1 VQVSSEM
8 RQPFPDAII
17 LCQEKKIRD
26 RGEWMVSS
34 SSFVRWCGLAAIVGA
49 IAYALLGLLGRL
61 YIYLYSPSDPWDVP
75 PVLSYIERML
85 PLLLLLGVA
94 AAIAG
99 LHRGQSE
106 RYGLLGTL
114 ASLTAF
120 VGAVLIVVGSI
131 VEALAGP
138 AFEPSLLF
146 LISGLLIASWG
157 LVGLGVVIMVVRVL
171 PRWVGAL
178 VILGSPPFL
187 LFVPSAFENL
197 LAYEALHPLLSG
209 VAWTLVGYALFR
221 VPVRA
226 DPQ

>member
-1 VQVSSEM
+1 M
-8 RQPFPDAII
+8 KDTT
-17 LCQEKKIRD
+17 
-26 RGEWMVSS
+26 
-34 SSFVRWCGLAAIVGA
+34 LAAVF
-49 IAYALLGLLGRL
+49 
-61 YIYLYSPSDPWDVP
+61 PT
-75 PVLSYIERML
+75 
-85 PLLLLLGVA
+85 LLLLLGVA

-99 LHRGQSE
+99 LHRGQS
-106 RYGLLGTL
+106 
-114 ASLTAF
+114 
-120 VGAVLIVVGSI
+120 
-131 VEALAGP
+131 LAGP

-146 LISGLLIASWG
+146 LISGLLIASLD
-157 LVGLGVVIMVVRVL
+157 LVGLGVVTMVVRVL

-178 VILGSPPFL
+178 IILGSPPCL

>member
-1 VQVSSEM
+1 M
-8 RQPFPDAII
+8 
-17 LCQEKKIRD
+17 
-26 RGEWMVSS
+26 
-34 SSFVRWCGLAAIVGA
+34 RWCGLAAIVGA
-49 IAYALLGLLGRL
+49 IAYASLGLLGRL
-61 YIYLYSPSDPWDVP
+61 YVYLYAPSEPWDAP
-75 PVLSYIERML
+75 PVLGYIERML
-85 PLLLLLGVA
+85 PLLLLLGAA

-99 LHRGQSE
+99 LPRVQRE
-106 RYGLLGTL
+106 RYGLVGAL

-120 VGAVLIVVGSI
+120 VGVVLIVVGSV
-131 VEALAGP
+131 VEALGGP

-146 LISGLLIASWG
+146 LISGLLIATLG
-157 LVGLGVVIMVVRVL
+157 VVGLGAVTMAVRVL
-171 PRWVGAL
+171 PKWVGAL

>member
-1 VQVSSEM
+1 M

-17 LCQEKKIRD
+17 PCQEKKIRD
-26 RGEWMVSS
+26 REEWMVSS
-34 SSFVRWCGLAAIVGA
+34 SSFMRWCGLAAIVGA
-49 IAYALLGLLGRL
+49 IAYASLGLLGRL
-61 YIYLYSPSDPWDVP
+61 YVYLYAPSEPWDAP
-75 PVLSYIERML
+75 PVLGYIERML
-85 PLLLLLGVA
+85 PLLLLLGAA

-99 LHRGQSE
+99 LPRVQRE
-106 RYGLLGTL
+106 RYGLVGAL

-120 VGAVLIVVGSI
+120 VGVVLIVVGSV
-131 VEALAGP
+131 VEALGGP

-146 LISGLLIASWG
+146 LISGLLIATLG
-157 LVGLGVVIMVVRVL
+157 VVGLGAVTMAVRVL
-171 PRWVGAL
+171 PKWVGAL

>member
-1 VQVSSEM
+1 MSPSA
-8 RQPFPDAII
+8 RRPTKRLA
-17 LCQEKKIRD
+17 LAD
-26 RGEWMVSS
+26 RETPGTFLRSYLAKPAAREIP
-34 SSFVRWCGLAAIVGA
+34 LAARAGSR
-49 IAYALLGLLGRL
+49 LLFAR
-61 YIYLYSPSDPWDVP
+61 
-75 PVLSYIERML
+75 
-85 PLLLLLGVA
+85 GVRDN
-94 AAIAG
+94 G
-99 LHRGQSE
+99 PGYRG
-106 RYGLLGTL
+106 
-114 ASLTAF
+114 ASLWSGPRGVVATPLF
-120 VGAVLIVVGSI
+120 IVVGSI

-146 LISGLLIASWG
+146 LISGLLIASLG
-157 LVGLGVVIMVVRVL
+157 LVGLGVVTMVVRVL

>member
-1 VQVSSEM
+1 
-8 RQPFPDAII
+8 
-17 LCQEKKIRD
+17 
-26 RGEWMVSS
+26 
-34 SSFVRWCGLAAIVGA
+34 
-49 IAYALLGLLGRL
+49 
-61 YIYLYSPSDPWDVP
+61 
-75 PVLSYIERML
+75 ML
-85 PLLLLLGVA
+85 PLLLLLGAA

-99 LHRGQSE
+99 LHRVQRE
-106 RYGLLGTL
+106 RYGLVGAL

-120 VGAVLIVVGSI
+120 VGVVLIVVGSV
-131 VEALAGP
+131 VEALGGP

-146 LISGLLIASWG
+146 LISGLLIATLG
-157 LVGLGVVIMVVRVL
+157 LVGLGAVTMAVRVL
-171 PRWVGAL
+171 PKWVGAL